1 MRSSLFI
8 LFIFLCLGTSAQSEE
23 DYSDADLQN
32 FLRINQELQEARKA
46 QTRQFDSLLMAL
58 PIDMQLWDEMQYDY
72 RQFKNV
78 DSLKTKYSDQEFE
91 IFYYLMSYRKN
102 QRDEFPNILKQIE
115 EKYGMSDDFFQHL
128 NMRVQNIPS
137 LRERLT
143 NIQIKN

>member
-1 MRSSLFI
+1 MRSSFFI
-8 LFIFLCLGTSAQSEE
+8 LFISLCFCTSAQSEE
-23 DYSDADLQN
+23 DYSDADLRN
-32 FLRINQELQEARKA
+32 FLRINQELQEAREA
-46 QTRQFDSLLMAL
+46 QIRQFDSLFKVL

-78 DSLKTKYSDQEFE
+78 DSLKIKYGDQEFE
-91 IFYYLMSYRKN
+91 VFYYLMSYRQN
-102 QRDEFPNILKQIE
+102 ERDEFPNILKQIE

>member
-1 MRSSLFI
+1 MRSSFFVLFI
-8 LFIFLCLGTSAQSEE
+8 SLCFCTSAQSEE
-23 DYSDADLQN
+23 DYSDADLRN
-32 FLRINQELQEARKA
+32 FLRINQELQEAREA
-46 QTRQFDSLLMAL
+46 QIRQFDSLFTVL

-91 IFYYLMSYRKN
+91 VFYYLMSYRQN
-102 QRDEFPNILKQIE
+102 QRDEFPNILKKIE

>member
-1 MRSSLFI
+1 MRSSFFI
-8 LFIFLCLGTSAQSEE
+8 LFISLCFCTSAQSEE
-23 DYSDADLQN
+23 DYSDADLRN
-32 FLRINQELQEARKA
+32 FLRINQELQEAREE
-46 QTRQFDSLLMAL
+46 QIRQFDSLFMVF

-91 IFYYLMSYRKN
+91 VFYYLMSYRQN
-102 QRDEFPNILKQIE
+102 QRDEFPNILKKIE